1 MIMRLVIKF
10 PTRNRPKKFKDVF
23 TKYREY
29 LSGKHQVHF
38 IITMDLDD
46 ATMNNPEIKTWLDEQ
61 SKLISLEYHY
71 GNSKTK
77 IEAVNANL
85 ENVEGDVLLLASDD
99 MIPVQQGYDDVIAEA
114 YSLIF
119 PDYYGA
125 IKFWD
130 GLRHPEDPL
139 MTLSVMGVK
148 LFKEYGYIYHPDYK
162 SVFCDNEQSAVLM
175 KRGLLGLCYKCII
188 KHAWSKKFDSLHDR
202 NESKEM
208 YEVDKKTFLDRLA
221 KDFQ

>member
-1 MIMRLVIKF
+1 MRLVIKF
-10 PTRNRPKKFKDVF
+10 PTRNRPEKFKQVF

-29 LSGKHQVHF
+29 LSGKHPVHF
-38 IITMDLDD
+38 IITMDSDD
-46 ATMNNPEIKTWLDEQ
+46 NTMNNPEIKAWLDEQ

-99 MIPVQQGYDDVIAEA
+99 MIPVQKGYDLVIAEA
-114 YSLIF
+114 YSLMF
-119 PDYYGA
+119 PDFHGA

-130 GLRHPEDPL
+130 GLRPQEDPL
-139 MTLSVMGVK
+139 MTLSVMGVS
-148 LFKEYGYIYHPDYK
+148 LFKEYGYIYHPAYK
-162 SVFCDNEQSAVLM
+162 SVFCDNEQTMVLQR
-175 KRGLLGLCYKCII
+175 RGVLAICYKCII
-188 KHAWSKKFDSLHDR
+188 KHAWSKKFDELHDR
-202 NESKEM
+202 NESRIM
-208 YEVDKKTFLDRLA
+208 YMLDKKTFMDRLA